1 MSLDERKPLEAAN
14 FIDEKELELLLRDN
28 IEILNMGWLVISNQV
43 NTDASKFIDILYI
56 DHGGAMV
63 VVEL

>member
-43 NTDASKFIDILYI
+43 KTDASKFIDILYI
-56 DHGGAMV
+56 DHDGAMV